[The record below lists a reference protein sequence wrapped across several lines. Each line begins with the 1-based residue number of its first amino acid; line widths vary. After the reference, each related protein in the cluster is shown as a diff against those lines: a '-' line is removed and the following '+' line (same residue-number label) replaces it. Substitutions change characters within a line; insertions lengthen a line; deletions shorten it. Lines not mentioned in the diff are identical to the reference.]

1 MSANNLLILD
11 LSVCAHSTQQ
21 QENQTGNPVC
31 TWMDHLKQHEWF
43 YFWPRVGFGSVDT
56 LLTLSLAVWS
66 SLVFWLNPSL
76 FNSTQKGR
84 LSLVYV

>member
-31 TWMDHLKQHEWF
+31 TWMDHLKQHE
-43 YFWPRVGFGSVDT
+43 
-56 LLTLSLAVWS
+56 
-66 SLVFWLNPSL
+66 
-76 FNSTQKGR
+76 
-84 LSLVYV
+84 